1 MKRFAKA
8 SEENPM
14 LYVEALFK
22 HPVPHRFCEL
32 STNVYVNEELRMIA
46 VRDLLL
52 EDQQRFEQAEGNDDE
67 QSEEEQ
73 NEVTNDDDEEDEIE
87 FNDDAMAVDE
97 LKRRRLRSL
106 RKRRKL
112 NEKKSKSNKH
122 TAEEGS
128 SDESDEEDDR
138 EENEFSDVDNDTLA
152 ATTALS
158 EQVKVAED
166 AADQSMTTE
175 PTSQQTMPTQ
185 ESPQDVGSP
194 VSSGKKRIR
203 KSLGATQQQEDSDD
217 EDFGATLGP
226 TSKANF
232 FEDDDDD

>member
-1 MKRFAKA
+1 
-8 SEENPM
+8 
-14 LYVEALFK
+14 
-22 HPVPHRFCEL
+22 
-32 STNVYVNEELRMIA
+32 
-46 VRDLLL
+46 
-52 EDQQRFEQAEGNDDE
+52 
-67 QSEEEQ
+67 
-73 NEVTNDDDEEDEIE
+73 
-87 FNDDAMAVDE
+87 MAADE
-97 LKRRRLRSL
+97 LKRRWLRSL

-128 SDESDEEDDR
+128 SDESDDEDNR
-138 EENEFSDVDNDTLA
+138 EENEFSGVNNDTSA

-166 AADQSMTTE
+166 AGDQSMAEE

-194 VSSGKKRIR
+194 VLSGKKRIR
-203 KSLGATQQQEDSDD
+203 KSLGATQQEEDSDD
-217 EDFGATLGP
+217 EDFGGTVGP
-226 TSKANF
+226 ITTKPNF